1 MRIEKGTR
9 AVVTGGGS
17 GLGRALCHELLGR
30 GARVLVSDR
39 SLQAAEATAAGH
51 ADALAYRCDVTVP
64 AEVFALAAE
73 ADRAFGGTDLL
84 VNNAGVAVSG
94 RVGNVALD
102 DWKWLFEINVFGV
115 VNGLNAFLPA
125 LRKAGKGHV
134 LNVASAAGLTCLPM
148 MGPYNASKAAVVALS
163 ETLHGELQGEG
174 VGVTVLC
181 PTFFRTALADT
192 GNARGPEWFQ
202 KIVLKLM
209 SRDRLGAEHVARFA
223 LDAVEARKL
232 YALPHK
238 DGRMFWR
245 IKRLAPAWYA
255 AQGKRAVE
263 TMARRIGVTPEW

>member
-17 GLGRALCHELLGR
+17 GLGRAICHELLRR

-39 SLQAAEATAAGH
+39 SLPAAEETAKGQPEAR
-51 ADALAYRCDVTVP
+51 ACRCDVAIAADVQ
-64 AEVFALAAE
+64 ALAAE

-94 RVGNVALD
+94 RVGQVAVD
-102 DWKWLFEINVFGV
+102 DWRWLFEINVFGT

-125 LRKAGKGHV
+125 LRKAKKGHV
-134 LNVASAAGLTCLPM
+134 LNVASAAGLTSLPM

-181 PTFFRTALADT
+181 PTFFRTGLADT

-202 KIVLKLM
+202 KVVLKLM
-209 SRDRLGAEHVARFA
+209 DRDRLGAAHVARYA
-223 LDAVEARKL
+223 LDAVEAGKL

-245 IKRLAPAWYA
+245 LKRLAPAWYA
-255 AQGKRAVE
+255 AQGQRAVN
-263 TMARRIGVTPEW
+263 AVAKRIGVAPEW